1 MGVFSFVAATSESL
15 RWQAGPLV
23 ADDALE
29 GFGDVI
35 VGGLGPGRWRG
46 LQVADAGGGEEA
58 FVFDAFGMLDVVE
71 PVGDV
76 VVDLGTSPAAG

>member
-1 MGVFSFVAATSESL
+1 MSYNAVI
-15 RWQAGPLV
+15 
-23 ADDALE
+23 
-29 GFGDVI
+29 GFGDAVL
-35 VGGLGPGRWRG
+35 GGLGPGRWRG
-46 LQVADAGGGEEA
+46 LKVADAGSGEEA